1 MPTTPLK
8 IVPVTEIPVAED
20 APTDDL
26 LSVFRIITQMERVC
40 VDNQGIGLSAVQ
52 VGIPWK
58 LFIINRDGVFE
69 YYLNCEYVGFG
80 DKSKSIEGCLSLRT
94 DDGNFRR
101 FELERYPVVAIK
113 GKQLK
118 VSNTPS
124 LVLEDVARAENGI
137 IAVVMQH
144 EIDHQNDILI
154 SDIGKEILLSC

>member
-1 MPTTPLK
+1 MPTKPLK
-8 IVPVTEIPVAED
+8 IVPVAEIPVAED

-26 LSVFRIITQMERVC
+26 LGVFRIITQMERIC

-80 DKSKSIEGCLSLRT
+80 DKSKSIEGCLSLRS

-101 FELERYPVVAIK
+101 FELERFPVIAIS

-118 VSNTPS
+118 ISSSPS
-124 LVLEDVARAENGI
+124 LVLEDVSRAESGMM
-137 IAVVMQH
+137 AVVMQH
-144 EIDHQNDILI
+144 EIDHQRDILI
-154 SDIGKEILLSC
+154 SDIGKEITIL